1 MIQKWKKMIK
11 YFCMQCI
18 VLDLYKIYIVNY
30 LKLYRWVLY
39 LVSSVTCQG
48 SGTGPLKVLHRKR

>member
-1 MIQKWKKMIK
+1 MIK